1 MKKILLNA
9 SQKEEV
15 RLAVIEDNKLIDLDI
30 DFPSRN
36 IKSNIYKGKI
46 SRVEP
51 SLEAAFINF
60 GRTRHGFLPF
70 KEISPEIF
78 SNSNKASRDCLEVG
92 KEIIIQVD
100 KEERGNKG
108 AALTT
113 YLSLAG
119 KYLVLLPKNPST
131 GGISRRIE
139 GEDRNK
145 AKQLMESLDVP
156 DGMSVILRTSSLEAS
171 SDSVKWD
178 IEYLIQ
184 IYESVLET
192 SVQQSA
198 PFLIYQ
204 ESSMMARLIRDYCDE
219 TIDEVY
225 IDDKSFYD
233 NFIGAKKLFMPHHEI
248 KTEHHS
254 DLIPI
259 FSKHKIERQV
269 QTVYKRNINLPSGG
283 NIVIDSTEA
292 LVSIDVNSARS
303 TKGTDIE
310 DTAQNTNIEAAVE
323 ILTQLKL
330 RDIGGLVV
338 IDFIDMMSINSQKNV
353 MRKVAEYA
361 KKDKAKIQF
370 ARISKFG
377 LMELSRQKLKSS
389 IIQNNYENCPTCDG
403 TGQIK
408 SLSTLAISLLRII
421 EEEAMNAKEKQTVY
435 LPVRLAT
442 YLLNEKKDTILNIE
456 SRHKVEIKI
465 VPDPDL
471 DTSSYEID
479 NEGLSE
485 SEFKEKLKNRNKN
498 NRNNKN
504 NNKASDGKI
513 IQDKEVAL
521 MSAVKP
527 KSIPPKPSKTNQNR
541 IKPRVNIFKKI
552 FRIIFGLKEE
562 ESESKKPR
570 RYYNKNRRYNKNY
583 KYNKYKSNN
592 RRNYNKN
599 TRTKNNQE

>member
-15 RLAVIEDNKLIDLDI
+15 RLAVVENNKLTDLDI

-36 IKSNIYKGKI
+36 IKSNIYKGVI

-60 GRTRHGFLPF
+60 GRKRHGFLPF

-78 SNSNKASRDCLEVG
+78 SNSNKSSRDCLESG
-92 KEIIIQVD
+92 KEIIVQVD

-113 YLSLAG
+113 FLSLAG

-139 GEDRNK
+139 GDERAK
-145 AKQLMESLDVP
+145 AKKLMDSLDVP
-156 DGMSVILRTSSLEAS
+156 DGMSVILRTSSLES
-171 SDSVKWD
+171 SEESIKWD
-178 IEYLIQ
+178 IDYLVQ

-192 SVQQSA
+192 SVQQDA

-204 ESSMMARLIRDYCDE
+204 ESSIMARLIRDYCE
-219 TIDEVY
+219 ESVDEVY
-225 IDDKSFYD
+225 IDDKKFFD
-233 NFIGAKKLFMPHHEI
+233 DFINAKKLFLPHHDI
-248 KTEHHS
+248 KAEYHA
-254 DLIPI
+254 DLTPI
-259 FSKHKIERQV
+259 FSKHKIEKQV

-292 LVSIDVNSARS
+292 LVSIDVNSAKS
-303 TKGTDIE
+303 TKGSDIE
-310 DTAQNTNIEAAVE
+310 ETALTTNIEAAVE

-330 RDIGGLVV
+330 RDVGGLVV

-408 SLSTLAISLLRII
+408 SLSSMAISLLRII
-421 EEEAMNAKEKQTVY
+421 EEEAINTKNKETVY

-442 YLLNEKKDTILNIE
+442 YLLNEKKETIKNIE
-456 SRHKVEIKI
+456 SRHHVEIKI

-471 DTSSYEID
+471 ATSNYEID
-479 NEGLSE
+479 NEGLEE
-485 SEFKEKLKNRNKN
+485 SEFKKKVRNSAKEKQKNKN
-498 NRNNKN
+498 LDS
-504 NNKASDGKI
+504 SDGMV

-521 MSAVKP
+521 MTAVTP
-527 KSIPPKPSKTNQNR
+527 KTLPPKPSKTIDSSKNKDGNIFTR
-541 IKPRVNIFKKI
+541 IFKIIFGGKDKDKKDIKPRK
-552 FRIIFGLKEE
+552 
-562 ESESKKPR
+562 
-570 RYYNKNRRYNKNY
+570 YYSRNRRYNKNF
-583 KYNKYKSNN
+583 KYNKFKSNN
-592 RRNYNKN
+592 KKNYIKN
-599 TRTKNNQE
+599 SRQKNN

>member
-15 RLAVIEDNKLIDLDI
+15 RLAVVENNKLTELDI

-36 IKSNIYKGKI
+36 IKSNIYKGVI

-60 GRTRHGFLPF
+60 GRKRHGFLPF
-70 KEISPEIF
+70 KEISPDLF
-78 SNSNKASRDCLEVG
+78 TGSSKSSRDCLETG
-92 KEIIIQVD
+92 KEIIVQVD

-139 GEDRNK
+139 GDDRVK
-145 AKQLMESLDVP
+145 AKKLMDGLNVP
-156 DGMSVILRTSSLEAS
+156 DGMSVILRTSSLDS
-171 SDSVKWD
+171 SQESIRWD
-178 IEYLIQ
+178 IDYLIQ

-192 SVQQSA
+192 SVQQDA

-204 ESSMMARLIRDYCDE
+204 ESSMMARLTRDYCDE
-219 TIDEVY
+219 TVDEVY
-225 IDDKSFYD
+225 IDDKEFFD
-233 NFIGAKKLFMPHHEI
+233 NFIGAKKLFLPHHDLKI
-248 KTEHHS
+248 EHHS
-254 DLIPI
+254 DLTPI
-259 FSKHKIERQV
+259 FSKHRIEKQV

-303 TKGTDIE
+303 TKGSDIE
-310 DTAQNTNIEAAVE
+310 ETALNTNIEAAVE

-408 SLSTLAISLLRII
+408 SLSSLAISILRII
-421 EEEAMNAKEKQTVY
+421 EEEAINSKDKETVY

-442 YLLNEKKDTILNIE
+442 YLLNEKKDTIKNIE
-456 SRHKVEIKI
+456 SRHGVAIKI
-465 VPDPDL
+465 VPDPEL

-479 NEGLSE
+479 NEGLE
-485 SEFKEKLKNRNKN
+485 QSEFKKKLKNSTKDNK
-498 NRNNKN
+498 KN
-504 NNKASDGKI
+504 NNSDTADGMI

-527 KSIPPKPSKTNQNR
+527 KTIPPKPSVNGKITNHEKTS
-541 IKPRVNIFKKI
+541 IFAKI
-552 FRIIFGLKEE
+552 TKMIFGKNKEE
-562 ESESKKPR
+562 DKLNKRPK
-570 RYYNKNRRYNKNY
+570 RYYGKNRRYNKNF
-583 KYNKYKSNN
+583 KYNKFKSSNKKSYT
-592 RRNYNKN
+592 RNS
-599 TRTKNNQE
+599 RQKNN

>member
-15 RLAVIEDNKLIDLDI
+15 RLAVIEDNKLTDLDI

-36 IKSNIYKGKI
+36 IKSNIYKGTI
-46 SRVEP
+46 ARVEP

-70 KEISPEIF
+70 KEISQEIF
-78 SNSNKASRDCLEVG
+78 SGNNRSSRDCLEAG
-92 KEIIIQVD
+92 KEIIVQVD

-113 YLSLAG
+113 FLTLAG
-119 KYLVLLPKNPST
+119 KYLVLLPKNPAT

-139 GEDRNK
+139 GEDRTK
-145 AKQLMESLDVP
+145 AKKLMENLDIP
-156 DGMSVILRTSSLEAS
+156 EGMSVILRTSSLEAS
-171 SDSVKWD
+171 NESVKWD

-184 IYESVLET
+184 IYETVLET
-192 SVQQSA
+192 SVQQEA

-219 TIDEVY
+219 TVNEIY
-225 IDDKSFYD
+225 IDDKKFYD
-233 NFIGAKKLFMPHHEI
+233 NFISAKKLFMPHHNI
-248 KTEHHS
+248 KTEYHS

-259 FSKHKIERQV
+259 FSKHKIEKQV

-303 TKGTDIE
+303 TKGSDIE
-310 DTAQNTNIEAAVE
+310 DTALNTNIEAAVE

-338 IDFIDMMSINSQKNV
+338 IDFIDMMSVNSQKSV

-370 ARISKFG
+370 VRISKFG

-389 IIQNNYENCPTCDG
+389 IIQNNYENCPTCEG

-421 EEEAMNAKEKQTVY
+421 EEEAMNAKHKQTVY

-442 YLLNEKKDTILNIE
+442 FLLNEKKETIQNIE

-465 VPDPDL
+465 VPDPEL
-471 DTSSYEID
+471 DTLSYEID

-485 SEFKEKLKNRNKN
+485 VDFKDKLKNKN

-504 NNKASDGKI
+504 TNKASDGMAM
-513 IQDKEVAL
+513 QDKEVAL
-521 MSAVKP
+521 MAAVKP
-527 KSIPPKPSKTNQNR
+527 KSSPPKPNYKNRRSKL
-541 IKPRVNIFKKI
+541 NIFKKI
-552 FRIIFGLKEE
+552 FQFIFG
-562 ESESKKPR
+562 SKDDDKKYSKPR
-570 RYYNKNRRYNKNY
+570 KYYNKNRRYSKNY
-583 KYNKYKSNN
+583 KYNKYKTNN
-592 RRNYNKN
+592 RRNFAKN
-599 TRTKNNQE
+599 SRAKTNQD

>member
-15 RLAVIEDNKLIDLDI
+15 RLAVVENNKLTELDI

-36 IKSNIYKGKI
+36 IKSNIYKGVI

-60 GRTRHGFLPF
+60 GRKRHGFLPF
-70 KEISPEIF
+70 KEISPDLF
-78 SNSNKASRDCLEVG
+78 TGSSKSSRDCLESG
-92 KEIIIQVD
+92 KEIIVQVD

-119 KYLVLLPKNPST
+119 KYLVLLPKNPET

-139 GEDRNK
+139 GDDRVK
-145 AKQLMESLDVP
+145 AKKLMDGLDVP
-156 DGMSVILRTSSLEAS
+156 EGMSVILRTSSLES
-171 SDSVKWD
+171 SQESIKWD
-178 IEYLIQ
+178 IDYLIQ

-192 SVQQSA
+192 SIQQDA

-219 TIDEVY
+219 TVDEVY
-225 IDDKSFYD
+225 IDDKDFFD
-233 NFIGAKKLFMPHHEI
+233 NFISAKRLFLPHHNL
-248 KTEHHS
+248 KTEHHA
-254 DLIPI
+254 DLTPI
-259 FSKHKIERQV
+259 FSKHKIEKQV

-303 TKGTDIE
+303 TKGSDIE
-310 DTAQNTNIEAAVE
+310 ETALNTNIEAAVE

-361 KKDKAKIQF
+361 RKDKAKIQF

-389 IIQNNYENCPTCDG
+389 IIQNNYENCPTCGG

-408 SLSTLAISLLRII
+408 SLSSSAISILRII
-421 EEEAMNAKEKQTVY
+421 EEEAINSKNKETVY

-442 YLLNEKKDTILNIE
+442 YLLNEKKETINNIE
-456 SRHKVEIKI
+456 SRHNVEIKI

-471 DTSSYEID
+471 DTSGYEID
-479 NEGLSE
+479 NEGLEE
-485 SEFKEKLKNRNKN
+485 SEFKKKLKNNTKDNK
-498 NRNNKN
+498 KN
-504 NNKASDGKI
+504 NNSEAADGMI

-527 KSIPPKPSKTNQNR
+527 KTIPPKPPVSRQAKTYKKTGILAKI
-541 IKPRVNIFKKI
+541 IKM
-552 FRIIFGLKEE
+552 IFGD
-562 ESESKKPR
+562 SEQEKQNKRPKK
-570 RYYNKNRRYNKNY
+570 YYSKNRRYNKNF
-583 KYNKYKSNN
+583 KYNKFKSHNKKSYT
-592 RRNYNKN
+592 RNS
-599 TRTKNNQE
+599 RQKNN

>member
-15 RLAVIEDNKLIDLDI
+15 RLAVVENNKLTDLDI

-36 IKSNIYKGKI
+36 IKSNIYKGVI

-60 GRTRHGFLPF
+60 GRKRHGFLPF
-70 KEISPEIF
+70 KEITPDLF
-78 SNSNKASRDCLEVG
+78 SNSNKSSRDCLEPG
-92 KEIIIQVD
+92 KEIIVQVD

-139 GEDRNK
+139 GDDRVK
-145 AKQLMESLDVP
+145 AKKLMEGLNVP
-156 DGMSVILRTSSLEAS
+156 EGMSVILRTSSLES
-171 SDSVKWD
+171 SQESIKWD
-178 IEYLIQ
+178 IDYLIQ

-192 SVQQSA
+192 SVQQDA

-219 TIDEVY
+219 SVNEVY
-225 IDDKSFYD
+225 IDDKDFYD
-233 NFIGAKKLFMPHHEI
+233 NFISAKKLFLPHHDV
-248 KTEHHS
+248 KTEYHNE
-254 DLIPI
+254 LTPI

-303 TKGTDIE
+303 TKGSDIE
-310 DTAQNTNIEAAVE
+310 ETALNTNIEAAIE

-408 SLSTLAISLLRII
+408 SLSSLAISLLRII
-421 EEEAMNAKEKQTVY
+421 EEEAINTKSKETVY

-442 YLLNEKKDTILNIE
+442 YLLNEKKDTIKNIE
-456 SRHKVEIKI
+456 SRHDVEIKI

-479 NEGLSE
+479 NEGLDE
-485 SEFKEKLKNRNKN
+485 AEFKKKLKNNLKDNKKNKN
-498 NRNNKN
+498 NDS
-504 NNKASDGKI
+504 ADGMV

-527 KSIPPKPSKTNQNR
+527 KTTPPKPT
-541 IKPRVNIFKKI
+541 IKKDITDEKPNIFR
-552 FRIIFGLKEE
+552 RIINMLFGEKEQE
-562 ESESKKPR
+562 KNNKKPR
-570 RYYNKNRRYNKNY
+570 KYYSKNRRFNKNY
-583 KYNKYKSNN
+583 KYNKFKSNN
-592 RRNYNKN
+592 KKNYSRNPRQKSN
-599 TRTKNNQE
+599 

>member
-15 RLAVIEDNKLIDLDI
+15 RLAVVENNKLTELDI

-36 IKSNIYKGKI
+36 IKSNIYKGVI

-60 GRTRHGFLPF
+60 GRKRHGFLPF
-70 KEISPEIF
+70 KEISPDLF
-78 SNSNKASRDCLEVG
+78 TGSSKSSRDCLETG
-92 KEIIIQVD
+92 KEIIVQVD

-139 GEDRNK
+139 GDDRVK
-145 AKQLMESLDVP
+145 AKKLMDGLNVP
-156 DGMSVILRTSSLEAS
+156 DGMSVILRTSSLDS
-171 SDSVKWD
+171 SQESIRWD
-178 IEYLIQ
+178 IDYLIQ

-192 SVQQSA
+192 SVQQDA

-204 ESSMMARLIRDYCDE
+204 ESSMMARLTRDYCDE
-219 TIDEVY
+219 TVDEVY
-225 IDDKSFYD
+225 IDDKEFFD
-233 NFIGAKKLFMPHHEI
+233 NFIGAKKLFLPHHDLKI
-248 KTEHHS
+248 EHHS
-254 DLIPI
+254 DLTPI
-259 FSKHKIERQV
+259 FSKHRIEKQV

-303 TKGTDIE
+303 TKGSDIE
-310 DTAQNTNIEAAVE
+310 ETALNTNIEAAVE

-408 SLSTLAISLLRII
+408 SLSSLAISILRII
-421 EEEAMNAKEKQTVY
+421 EEEAINSKDKETVY

-442 YLLNEKKDTILNIE
+442 YLLNEKKDTIKNIE
-456 SRHKVEIKI
+456 SRHGVAIKI
-465 VPDPDL
+465 VPDPEL

-479 NEGLSE
+479 NEGLEE
-485 SEFKEKLKNRNKN
+485 SEFKKKLKNNSKDNK
-498 NRNNKN
+498 KN
-504 NNKASDGKI
+504 NNSDTADGMI

-527 KSIPPKPSKTNQNR
+527 KTIPPKPSVNGKITNHEKTSIFAKI
-541 IKPRVNIFKKI
+541 IKM
-552 FRIIFGLKEE
+552 IFGKNKEE
-562 ESESKKPR
+562 DKLNKRPR
-570 RYYNKNRRYNKNY
+570 RYYGKNRRYNKNF
-583 KYNKYKSNN
+583 KHNKFKSNN
-592 RRNYNKN
+592 KKSYTRNS
-599 TRTKNNQE
+599 RQKNN

>member
-15 RLAVIEDNKLIDLDI
+15 RLAVVENNKLTELDI

-36 IKSNIYKGKI
+36 IKSNIYKGVI

-60 GRTRHGFLPF
+60 GRKRHGFLPF
-70 KEISPEIF
+70 KEISPDLF
-78 SNSNKASRDCLEVG
+78 TGSSKSSRDCLETG
-92 KEIIIQVD
+92 KEIIVQVD

-139 GEDRNK
+139 GDDRVK
-145 AKQLMESLDVP
+145 AKKLMDGLNVP
-156 DGMSVILRTSSLEAS
+156 DGMSVILRTSSLDS
-171 SDSVKWD
+171 SQESIRWD
-178 IEYLIQ
+178 IDYLIQ

-192 SVQQSA
+192 SVQQDA

-204 ESSMMARLIRDYCDE
+204 ESSMMARLTRDYCDE
-219 TIDEVY
+219 TVDEVY
-225 IDDKSFYD
+225 IDDKEFFD
-233 NFIGAKKLFMPHHEI
+233 NFIGAKKLFLPHHDLKI
-248 KTEHHS
+248 EHHS
-254 DLIPI
+254 DLTPI
-259 FSKHKIERQV
+259 FSKHRIEKQV

-303 TKGTDIE
+303 TKGSDIE
-310 DTAQNTNIEAAVE
+310 ETALNTNIEAAVE

-408 SLSTLAISLLRII
+408 SLSSLAISILRII
-421 EEEAMNAKEKQTVY
+421 EEEAINSKDKETVY

-442 YLLNEKKDTILNIE
+442 YLLNEKKDTIKNIE
-456 SRHKVEIKI
+456 SRHGVAIKI
-465 VPDPDL
+465 VPDPEL

-479 NEGLSE
+479 NEGLE
-485 SEFKEKLKNRNKN
+485 QSEFKKKLKNSTKDNK
-498 NRNNKN
+498 KN
-504 NNKASDGKI
+504 NNSDTADGMI

-527 KSIPPKPSKTNQNR
+527 KTIPPKPSVNGRVTNHKKASIFTKI
-541 IKPRVNIFKKI
+541 IKM
-552 FRIIFGLKEE
+552 IFGKNKEE
-562 ESESKKPR
+562 DKLNKRPK
-570 RYYNKNRRYNKNY
+570 RYYGKNRRYNKNF
-583 KYNKYKSNN
+583 KHNKFKSNN
-592 RRNYNKN
+592 KKSYTRNS
-599 TRTKNNQE
+599 RQKNN

>member
-15 RLAVIEDNKLIDLDI
+15 RLAVVENNKLTELDI

-36 IKSNIYKGKI
+36 IKSNIYKGVI

-60 GRTRHGFLPF
+60 GRKRHGFLPF
-70 KEISPEIF
+70 KEISPDLF
-78 SNSNKASRDCLEVG
+78 TGASKSSRDCLETG
-92 KEIIIQVD
+92 KEIIVQVD

-139 GEDRNK
+139 GDDRVK
-145 AKQLMESLDVP
+145 AKKLMDGLNVP
-156 DGMSVILRTSSLEAS
+156 DGMSVILRTSSLES
-171 SDSVKWD
+171 SQESIKWD
-178 IEYLIQ
+178 IDYLIQ

-192 SVQQSA
+192 SVQQDA

-204 ESSMMARLIRDYCDE
+204 ESSMMARLTRDYCDE
-219 TIDEVY
+219 TVDEVY
-225 IDDKSFYD
+225 IDDKEFFD
-233 NFIGAKKLFMPHHEI
+233 NFIGAKKLFLPHHDLKI
-248 KTEHHS
+248 EHHS
-254 DLIPI
+254 DLTPI
-259 FSKHKIERQV
+259 FSKHKIEKQV

-303 TKGTDIE
+303 TKGSDIE
-310 DTAQNTNIEAAVE
+310 ETALNTNIEAAVE

-408 SLSTLAISLLRII
+408 SLSSLAISVLRII
-421 EEEAMNAKEKQTVY
+421 EEEAINSKNKETVY

-442 YLLNEKKDTILNIE
+442 YLLNEKKETIKNIE
-456 SRHKVEIKI
+456 SRHSVAIKI
-465 VPDPDL
+465 VPDPEL
-471 DTSSYEID
+471 DSSSYEID
-479 NEGLSE
+479 NEGLEE
-485 SEFKEKLKNRNKN
+485 SEFKKKLKNNTKDNK
-498 NRNNKN
+498 KN
-504 NNKASDGKI
+504 NNSDTADGMI

-527 KSIPPKPSKTNQNR
+527 KTIPPKPSVNGKINKHVKTSIFAKI
-541 IKPRVNIFKKI
+541 IKM
-552 FRIIFGLKEE
+552 IFGENKEE
-562 ESESKKPR
+562 DKLNKRSK
-570 RYYNKNRRYNKNY
+570 RYYSKSRKYNKNF
-583 KYNKYKSNN
+583 KYNKFKSNN
-592 RRNYNKN
+592 KKSYTRNS
-599 TRTKNNQE
+599 RQKNN

>member
-15 RLAVIEDNKLIDLDI
+15 RLAVVENNKLTELDI

-36 IKSNIYKGKI
+36 IKSNIYKGVI

-60 GRTRHGFLPF
+60 GRKRHGFLPF
-70 KEISPEIF
+70 KEISPDLF
-78 SNSNKASRDCLEVG
+78 TGSSKSSRDCLETG
-92 KEIIIQVD
+92 KEIIVQVD

-139 GEDRNK
+139 GDDRVK
-145 AKQLMESLDVP
+145 AKKLMDGLNVP
-156 DGMSVILRTSSLEAS
+156 DGMSVILRTSSLDS
-171 SDSVKWD
+171 SQESIRWD
-178 IEYLIQ
+178 IDYLIQ

-192 SVQQSA
+192 SVQQDA

-204 ESSMMARLIRDYCDE
+204 ESSMMARLTRDYCDE
-219 TIDEVY
+219 TVDEVY
-225 IDDKSFYD
+225 IDDKEFFD
-233 NFIGAKKLFMPHHEI
+233 NFIGAKKLFLPHHDLKI
-248 KTEHHS
+248 EHHS
-254 DLIPI
+254 DLTPI
-259 FSKHKIERQV
+259 FSKHRIEKQV

-292 LVSIDVNSARS
+292 VVSIDVNSARS
-303 TKGTDIE
+303 TKGSDIE
-310 DTAQNTNIEAAVE
+310 ETALNTNIEAAVE

-408 SLSTLAISLLRII
+408 SLSSLAISILRII
-421 EEEAMNAKEKQTVY
+421 EEEAINSKDKETVY

-442 YLLNEKKDTILNIE
+442 YLLNEKKDTIKNIE
-456 SRHKVEIKI
+456 SRHGVAIKI
-465 VPDPDL
+465 VPDPEL

-479 NEGLSE
+479 NEGLE
-485 SEFKEKLKNRNKN
+485 QSEFKKKLKNSTKDNK
-498 NRNNKN
+498 KN
-504 NNKASDGKI
+504 NNSDTADGMI

-527 KSIPPKPSKTNQNR
+527 KTIPPKPSVNGRVTNHKKTSIFTKI
-541 IKPRVNIFKKI
+541 IKM
-552 FRIIFGLKEE
+552 IFGKNKEE
-562 ESESKKPR
+562 DKLNKRPK
-570 RYYNKNRRYNKNY
+570 RYYGKNRRYNKNF
-583 KYNKYKSNN
+583 KHNKFKSNN
-592 RRNYNKN
+592 KKSYTRNS
-599 TRTKNNQE
+599 RQKNN

>member
-15 RLAVIEDNKLIDLDI
+15 RLAVVENNKLTELDI

-36 IKSNIYKGKI
+36 IKSNIYKGVI

-60 GRTRHGFLPF
+60 GRKRHGFLPF
-70 KEISPEIF
+70 KEISPDLF
-78 SNSNKASRDCLEVG
+78 TSSSKSSRDCLETG
-92 KEIIIQVD
+92 KEIIVQVD
-100 KEERGNKG
+100 KEERGKKG

-139 GEDRNK
+139 GDDRAK
-145 AKQLMESLDVP
+145 AKKLMDGLNVP
-156 DGMSVILRTSSLEAS
+156 EGMSVILRTSSLES
-171 SDSVKWD
+171 SQESIKWD
-178 IEYLIQ
+178 IDYLIQ

-192 SVQQSA
+192 SVQQDA

-204 ESSMMARLIRDYCDE
+204 ESSMMARLTRDYCDE
-219 TIDEVY
+219 TVDEVY
-225 IDDKSFYD
+225 IDDKDFFD
-233 NFIGAKKLFMPHHEI
+233 NFISAKKLFLPHHDI
-248 KTEHHS
+248 KTEHHA
-254 DLIPI
+254 DLTPI
-259 FSKHKIERQV
+259 FSKHKIEKQV

-303 TKGTDIE
+303 TKGSDIE
-310 DTAQNTNIEAAVE
+310 ETALNTNIEAAIE
-323 ILTQLKL
+323 ALTQLKL

-338 IDFIDMMSINSQKNV
+338 IDFIDMMSVNSQKNV

-408 SLSTLAISLLRII
+408 SLSSLAISILRII
-421 EEEAMNAKEKQTVY
+421 EEEAMNSKNRETVY

-442 YLLNEKKDTILNIE
+442 YLLNEKKETINNIE
-456 SRHKVEIKI
+456 SRHNVEIKI
-465 VPDPDL
+465 VPDPEL

-479 NEGLSE
+479 NEGLEE
-485 SEFKEKLKNRNKN
+485 SEFKKKLKNNIRDNK
-498 NRNNKN
+498 KN
-504 NNKASDGKI
+504 NNHDTADGMI

-527 KSIPPKPSKTNQNR
+527 KTIPPKPSLNRSEKNHKKTG
-541 IKPRVNIFKKI
+541 ILAKI
-552 FRIIFGLKEE
+552 MKMIFGDREHDKPNKRP
-562 ESESKKPR
+562 KK
-570 RYYNKNRRYNKNY
+570 YYGKNRRYNKNF
-583 KYNKYKSNN
+583 KYNKFKSNN
-592 RRNYNKN
+592 KSYTRNS
-599 TRTKNNQE
+599 RQKNN

>member
-15 RLAVIEDNKLIDLDI
+15 RLAVVENNKLTELDI

-36 IKSNIYKGKI
+36 IKSNIYKGVI

-51 SLEAAFINF
+51 SLEAAFVNF
-60 GRTRHGFLPF
+60 GRKRHGFLPF
-70 KEISPEIF
+70 KEITPDLF
-78 SNSNKASRDCLEVG
+78 SSSNKSSRDCLEAG
-92 KEIIIQVD
+92 KEIIVQVD

-139 GEDRNK
+139 GDDRVK
-145 AKQLMESLDVP
+145 AKKLMEGLDVP
-156 DGMSVILRTSSLEAS
+156 EGMSVILRTSSLES
-171 SDSVKWD
+171 SQESIKWD
-178 IEYLIQ
+178 IDYLIQ

-192 SVQQSA
+192 SVQQDA

-219 TIDEVY
+219 SVDEVY
-225 IDDKSFYD
+225 IDDKIFYD
-233 NFIGAKKLFMPHHEI
+233 NFISAKKLFLPHHDL
-248 KTEHHS
+248 KTEHHD
-254 DLIPI
+254 DLTPI

-303 TKGTDIE
+303 TKGSDIE
-310 DTAQNTNIEAAVE
+310 DTALNTNIEAAVE

-338 IDFIDMMSINSQKNV
+338 VDFIDMMSINSQKNV
-353 MRKVAEYA
+353 MRKVAEFA

-370 ARISKFG
+370 GRISKFG

-408 SLSTLAISLLRII
+408 SLSSLAISLLRII
-421 EEEAMNAKEKQTVY
+421 EEEAINTKNKETVY

-442 YLLNEKKDTILNIE
+442 YLLNEKKDTIKNIE
-456 SRHKVEIKI
+456 SRHNVEIKI

-479 NEGLSE
+479 NEGLDE
-485 SEFKEKLKNRNKN
+485 AEFKKKLKNNQKDNKRNKSN
-498 NRNNKN
+498 DS
-504 NNKASDGKI
+504 ADGMV

-527 KSIPPKPSKTNQNR
+527 KTSPPRPTTKSSKNQEKP
-541 IKPRVNIFKKI
+541 NIFR
-552 FRIIFGLKEE
+552 RIINLLFGEREQEKNN
-562 ESESKKPR
+562 KRPR
-570 RYYNKNRRYNKNY
+570 RYYSRNKKFNKNY
-583 KYNKYKSNN
+583 KYNKFKSNN
-592 RRNYNKN
+592 KKNYSRSPRHKSN
-599 TRTKNNQE
+599 

>member
-15 RLAVIEDNKLIDLDI
+15 RLAVVENNKLTELDI

-36 IKSNIYKGKI
+36 IKSNIYKGVI

-60 GRTRHGFLPF
+60 GRKRHGFLPF
-70 KEISPEIF
+70 KEISPDLF
-78 SNSNKASRDCLEVG
+78 TGSSKSSRDCLETG
-92 KEIIIQVD
+92 KEIIVQVD

-139 GEDRNK
+139 GDDRVK
-145 AKQLMESLDVP
+145 AKKLMDGLNVP
-156 DGMSVILRTSSLEAS
+156 DGMSVILRTSSLES
-171 SDSVKWD
+171 SQESIKWD
-178 IEYLIQ
+178 IDYLIQ

-192 SVQQSA
+192 SVQQDA

-204 ESSMMARLIRDYCDE
+204 ESSMMARLTRDYCDE
-219 TIDEVY
+219 TVDEVY
-225 IDDKSFYD
+225 IDDKEFFD
-233 NFIGAKKLFMPHHEI
+233 NFIGAKKLFLPHHDLKI
-248 KTEHHS
+248 EHHS
-254 DLIPI
+254 DLTPI
-259 FSKHKIERQV
+259 FSKHKIEKQV

-303 TKGTDIE
+303 TKGSDIE
-310 DTAQNTNIEAAVE
+310 ETALNTNIEAAVE

-408 SLSTLAISLLRII
+408 SLSSLAISVLRII
-421 EEEAMNAKEKQTVY
+421 EEEAINSKNKETVY

-442 YLLNEKKDTILNIE
+442 YLLNEKKETIKNIE
-456 SRHKVEIKI
+456 SRHGVAIKI
-465 VPDPDL
+465 VPDPEL

-479 NEGLSE
+479 NEGLEE
-485 SEFKEKLKNRNKN
+485 SEFKKKLKNNSKDNK
-498 NRNNKN
+498 KN
-504 NNKASDGKI
+504 NNSDTADGMI

-527 KSIPPKPSKTNQNR
+527 KTIPPKPSVNGKITNQEKTSIFAKI
-541 IKPRVNIFKKI
+541 IKM
-552 FRIIFGLKEE
+552 IFGKNKEE
-562 ESESKKPR
+562 DKLNKRPR
-570 RYYNKNRRYNKNY
+570 RYYGKNRRYNKNF
-583 KYNKYKSNN
+583 KYNKFKSNN
-592 RRNYNKN
+592 KKSYTRNS
-599 TRTKNNQE
+599 RQKNN

>member
-15 RLAVIEDNKLIDLDI
+15 RLAVVENNKLTELDI

-36 IKSNIYKGKI
+36 IKSNIYKGVI

-60 GRTRHGFLPF
+60 GRKRHGFLPF
-70 KEISPEIF
+70 KEITPDLFTGS
-78 SNSNKASRDCLEVG
+78 SKSSRDCLEAG
-92 KEIIIQVD
+92 KEIIVQVD

-139 GEDRNK
+139 GDDRVK
-145 AKQLMESLDVP
+145 AKKLMDGLNVP
-156 DGMSVILRTSSLEAS
+156 DGMSVILRTSSLES
-171 SDSVKWD
+171 SQESIKWD
-178 IEYLIQ
+178 IDYLIQ

-192 SVQQSA
+192 SVQQDA

-204 ESSMMARLIRDYCDE
+204 ESSMMARLTRDYCDE
-219 TIDEVY
+219 TVDEVY
-225 IDDKSFYD
+225 IDDKEFFD
-233 NFIGAKKLFMPHHEI
+233 NFIGAKKLFLPHHDLKI
-248 KTEHHS
+248 EHHS
-254 DLIPI
+254 DLTPI
-259 FSKHKIERQV
+259 FSKHKIEKQV

-303 TKGTDIE
+303 TKGSDIE
-310 DTAQNTNIEAAVE
+310 ETALNTNIEAAVE

-408 SLSTLAISLLRII
+408 SLSSLAISVLRII
-421 EEEAMNAKEKQTVY
+421 EEEAINSKNKETVY

-442 YLLNEKKDTILNIE
+442 YLLNEKKETIKNIE
-456 SRHKVEIKI
+456 SRHGVAIKI
-465 VPDPDL
+465 VPDPEL

-479 NEGLSE
+479 NEGLEE
-485 SEFKEKLKNRNKN
+485 SEFKKKLKNNSKDYK
-498 NRNNKN
+498 KN
-504 NNKASDGKI
+504 NNSDTADGMI

-527 KSIPPKPSKTNQNR
+527 KTIPPKPSVNGKITNQEKTNIFTKI
-541 IKPRVNIFKKI
+541 IKM
-552 FRIIFGLKEE
+552 IFGTNKEE
-562 ESESKKPR
+562 NKLNKRPK
-570 RYYNKNRRYNKNY
+570 RYYGKSRRYNKNF
-583 KYNKYKSNN
+583 KYNKFKSNN
-592 RRNYNKN
+592 KKSYTRNS
-599 TRTKNNQE
+599 RQKNN

>member
-36 IKSNIYKGKI
+36 IKSNIYKGTI

-51 SLEAAFINF
+51 SLEAAFVNF

-78 SNSNKASRDCLEVG
+78 SHTNKSSRDCLQSG
-92 KEIIIQVD
+92 KEIIVQVD

-139 GEDRNK
+139 GEDRVK
-145 AKQLMESLDVP
+145 AKKLMESLEIP
-156 DGMSVILRTSSLEAS
+156 EGMSVILRTSSLEAS
-171 SDSVKWD
+171 NESVKWD

-192 SVQQSA
+192 SIQQTA

-219 TIDEVY
+219 TIDEVF
-225 IDDKSFYD
+225 IDDKKFFD
-233 NFIGAKKLFMPHHEI
+233 DFIGAKKLFMPHHKV

-254 DLIPI
+254 DLTPI

-310 DTAQNTNIEAAVE
+310 DTAQNTNIEAAIE
-323 ILTQLKL
+323 ILTQLRL
-330 RDIGGLVV
+330 RDIGGLIV

-389 IIQNNYENCPTCDG
+389 IIQNNYENCPTCGG

-408 SLSTLAISLLRII
+408 SLSSLAISLLRII
-421 EEEAMNAKEKQTVY
+421 EEEAMNAETKQTVY

-442 YLLNEKKDTILNIE
+442 FLLNEKKETIQNIE
-456 SRHKVEIKI
+456 SRHNVAIKI
-465 VPDPDL
+465 VPDPEL
-471 DTSSYEID
+471 DASGYEID

-485 SEFKEKLKNRNKN
+485 FDFKERLKNKNKSQ
-498 NRNNKN
+498 RYNKN
-504 NNKASDGKI
+504 NNAVDGKI
-513 IQDKEVAL
+513 IQDQEVAL
-521 MSAVKP
+521 MSAVAP
-527 KSIPPKPSKTNQNR
+527 KSAPPKPRKTNAN
-541 IKPRVNIFKKI
+541 ISKSKLSIFKRI
-552 FRIIFGLKEE
+552 FNMLFGKEE
-562 ESESKKPR
+562 EKKSSKPR

-592 RRNYNKN
+592 RRNYTKN
-599 TRTKNNQE
+599 TQSKNNQG

>member
-15 RLAVIEDNKLIDLDI
+15 RLAVVENNKLTELDI

-36 IKSNIYKGKI
+36 IKSNIYKGVI

-60 GRTRHGFLPF
+60 GRKRHGFLPF
-70 KEISPEIF
+70 KEISPDLF
-78 SNSNKASRDCLEVG
+78 TSSSKSSRECLETG
-92 KEIIIQVD
+92 KEIIVQVD
-100 KEERGNKG
+100 KEERGKKG

-139 GEDRNK
+139 GDDRAK
-145 AKQLMESLDVP
+145 AKKLMDGLNVP
-156 DGMSVILRTSSLEAS
+156 EGMSVILRTSSLES
-171 SDSVKWD
+171 SQESIKWD
-178 IEYLIQ
+178 IDYLIQ

-192 SVQQSA
+192 SVQQDA

-204 ESSMMARLIRDYCDE
+204 ESSMMARLTRDYCDE
-219 TIDEVY
+219 TVDEVY
-225 IDDKSFYD
+225 IDDKDFFD
-233 NFIGAKKLFMPHHEI
+233 NFIRAKKLFLPHHDI
-248 KTEHHS
+248 KTEHHA
-254 DLIPI
+254 DLTPI
-259 FSKHKIERQV
+259 FSKHKIEKQV

-303 TKGTDIE
+303 TKGSDIE
-310 DTAQNTNIEAAVE
+310 ETALNTNIEAAIE
-323 ILTQLKL
+323 ALTQLKL

-338 IDFIDMMSINSQKNV
+338 IDFIDMMSVNSQKNV

-408 SLSTLAISLLRII
+408 SLSSLAISILRII
-421 EEEAMNAKEKQTVY
+421 EEEAMNSKNRETVY

-442 YLLNEKKDTILNIE
+442 YLLNEKKETINNIE
-456 SRHKVEIKI
+456 SRHNVEIKI
-465 VPDPDL
+465 VPDPEL

-479 NEGLSE
+479 NEGLEE
-485 SEFKEKLKNRNKN
+485 SEFKKKLKNNIRDNK
-498 NRNNKN
+498 KN
-504 NNKASDGKI
+504 NNHDTADGMI

-527 KSIPPKPSKTNQNR
+527 KTIPPKPSLNRSEKNHKKTG
-541 IKPRVNIFKKI
+541 ILAKI
-552 FRIIFGLKEE
+552 MKMIFGDREQDKPNKRP
-562 ESESKKPR
+562 KK
-570 RYYNKNRRYNKNY
+570 YYGKNRRYNKNF
-583 KYNKYKSNN
+583 KYNKFKSNN
-592 RRNYNKN
+592 KSYTRNS
-599 TRTKNNQE
+599 RQKNN

>member
-15 RLAVIEDNKLIDLDI
+15 RLAVIEDNKLTDLDI

-36 IKSNIYKGKI
+36 IKSNIYKGTI
-46 SRVEP
+46 ARVEP

-60 GRTRHGFLPF
+60 GRPRHGFLPF

-78 SNSNKASRDCLEVG
+78 SNSNKSSRECLETG

-113 YLSLAG
+113 YLTLAG

-139 GEDRNK
+139 GDDRLK
-145 AKQLMESLDVP
+145 AKKLIESLTIP
-156 DGMSVILRTSSLEAS
+156 EGMSVILRTSCLEAS
-171 SDSVKWD
+171 NDSVKWD

-192 SVQQSA
+192 SVQQEA

-219 TIDEVY
+219 TVNEIY
-225 IDDKSFYD
+225 IDDKLFYD
-233 NFIGAKKLFMPHHEI
+233 NFINAKKLFMPHQDI
-248 KTEHHS
+248 TTEYHS
-254 DLIPI
+254 DLTPI
-259 FSKHKIERQV
+259 FSKHKIEKQV

-292 LVSIDVNSARS
+292 LVSIDVNSAKS

-310 DTAQNTNIEAAVE
+310 DTALNTNIEAAIE

-353 MRKVAEYA
+353 MRKIAEYV

-370 ARISKFG
+370 TRISKFG

-408 SLSTLAISLLRII
+408 SLSTQAISLLRII
-421 EEEAMNAKEKQTVY
+421 EEEAMNTKQKETVY

-442 YLLNEKKDTILNIE
+442 YLLNEKKEVIQNIE
-456 SRHKVEIKI
+456 SRHKVDIKI

-471 DTSSYEID
+471 DTLSYEID

-485 SEFKEKLKNRNKN
+485 RDFKEKLKNK
-498 NRNNKN
+498 NNKN
-504 NNKASDGKI
+504 SKHSNSASDGI
-513 IQDKEVAL
+513 VIQDKEVAL
-521 MSAVKP
+521 MAAVKP
-527 KSIPPKPSKTNQNR
+527 KSSPPKPVQN
-541 IKPRVNIFKKI
+541 KKGSNFSLNIFKRI
-552 FRIIFGLKEE
+552 FQILFGKSTEKKKY
-562 ESESKKPR
+562 SKPK
-570 RYYNKNRRYNKNY
+570 RYYNRNKRFNKNFR
-583 KYNKYKSNN
+583 YNKYKNNN
-592 RRNYNKN
+592 RKN
-599 TRTKNNQE
+599 FTKNSSQKRNQE

>member
-15 RLAVIEDNKLIDLDI
+15 RLAVVENNKLTELDI

-36 IKSNIYKGKI
+36 IKSNIYKGVI

-51 SLEAAFINF
+51 SLEAAFVNF
-60 GRTRHGFLPF
+60 GRKRHGFLPF
-70 KEISPEIF
+70 KEISPDLF
-78 SNSNKASRDCLEVG
+78 TGSSKSSRDCLETG
-92 KEIIIQVD
+92 KEIIVQVD

-139 GEDRNK
+139 GDDRVK
-145 AKQLMESLDVP
+145 AKKLMDGLNVP
-156 DGMSVILRTSSLEAS
+156 DGMSVILRTSSLDS
-171 SDSVKWD
+171 SQESIRWD
-178 IEYLIQ
+178 IDYLIQ

-192 SVQQSA
+192 SVQQDA

-204 ESSMMARLIRDYCDE
+204 ESSMMARLTRDYCDE
-219 TIDEVY
+219 TVDEVY
-225 IDDKSFYD
+225 IDDKEFFD
-233 NFIGAKKLFMPHHEI
+233 NFIGAKKLFLPHHDLKI
-248 KTEHHS
+248 EHHS
-254 DLIPI
+254 DLTPI
-259 FSKHKIERQV
+259 FSKHRIEKQV

-303 TKGTDIE
+303 TKGSDIE
-310 DTAQNTNIEAAVE
+310 ETALNTNIEAAVE

-408 SLSTLAISLLRII
+408 SLSSLAISILRII
-421 EEEAMNAKEKQTVY
+421 EEEAINSKDKETVY

-442 YLLNEKKDTILNIE
+442 YLLNEKKDTIKNIE
-456 SRHKVEIKI
+456 SRHGVAIKI
-465 VPDPDL
+465 VPDPEL

-479 NEGLSE
+479 NEGLE
-485 SEFKEKLKNRNKN
+485 QSEFKKKLKNSTKDNK
-498 NRNNKN
+498 KN
-504 NNKASDGKI
+504 NNSDTADGMI

-527 KSIPPKPSKTNQNR
+527 KTIPPKPSVNGRVTNHKKTSIFTKI
-541 IKPRVNIFKKI
+541 IKM
-552 FRIIFGLKEE
+552 IFGKNKEE
-562 ESESKKPR
+562 DKLNKRPK
-570 RYYNKNRRYNKNY
+570 RYYGKNRRYNKNF
-583 KYNKYKSNN
+583 KHNKFKSNN
-592 RRNYNKN
+592 KKSYTRNS
-599 TRTKNNQE
+599 RQKNN

>member
-15 RLAVIEDNKLIDLDI
+15 RLAVVENNKLTDLDI

-36 IKSNIYKGKI
+36 IKSNIYKGVI

-60 GRTRHGFLPF
+60 GRKRHGFLPF

-78 SNSNKASRDCLEVG
+78 TNSNKTSRDCLESG
-92 KEIIIQVD
+92 KEIIVQVD

-139 GEDRNK
+139 GEDRSK
-145 AKQLMESLDVP
+145 AKKLMESLDVP
-156 DGMSVILRTSSLEAS
+156 EGMSVILRTSSLDS
-171 SDSVKWD
+171 SEDSIKWD
-178 IEYLIQ
+178 IDYLIQ

-192 SVQQSA
+192 SVQQDA

-219 TIDEVY
+219 TVDEIF
-225 IDDKSFYD
+225 IDDKIFHD
-233 NFIGAKKLFMPHHEI
+233 NFINAKKLFLPHHDV
-248 KTEHHS
+248 KTEYHS
-254 DLIPI
+254 DLTPI
-259 FSKHKIERQV
+259 FSKHKIEKQV

-303 TKGTDIE
+303 TKGSDIE
-310 DTAQNTNIEAAVE
+310 ETALNTNIEAAIE

-338 IDFIDMMSINSQKNV
+338 IDFIDMMSINSQKTV

-361 KKDKAKIQF
+361 KKDKAKVQF

-408 SLSTLAISLLRII
+408 SLSSQAISLLRII
-421 EEEAMNAKEKQTVY
+421 EEEAINSKNKETVY

-442 YLLNEKKDTILNIE
+442 YLLNEKKDVIKNIE
-456 SRHKVEIKI
+456 SRHNVEIKI

-471 DTSSYEID
+471 EASSFEID

-485 SEFKEKLKNRNKN
+485 SEFKNKLKNHSRDNRKKRNDE
-498 NRNNKN
+498 
-504 NNKASDGKI
+504 STDGII

-521 MSAVKP
+521 MSAVAP
-527 KSIPPKPSKTNQNR
+527 KTKPPKPRTHKTKEDIN
-541 IKPRVNIFKKI
+541 KPSI
-552 FRIIFGLKEE
+552 FRRFFSILFGTKEK
-562 ESESKKPR
+562 SDNKNKRPR
-570 RYYNKNRRYNKNY
+570 RYYSKNRRYNKNF

-592 RRNYNKN
+592 KRNFSDNKN
-599 TRTKNNQE
+599 NKN

>member
-15 RLAVIEDNKLIDLDI
+15 RLAVVENNKLTELDI

-36 IKSNIYKGKI
+36 IKSNIYKGVI

-60 GRTRHGFLPF
+60 GRKRHGFLPF
-70 KEISPEIF
+70 KEISPDLF
-78 SNSNKASRDCLEVG
+78 TGSSKSSRDCLETG
-92 KEIIIQVD
+92 KEIIVQVD

-139 GEDRNK
+139 GDDRVK
-145 AKQLMESLDVP
+145 AKKLMDGLNVP
-156 DGMSVILRTSSLEAS
+156 DGMSVILRTSSLDS
-171 SDSVKWD
+171 SQESIRWD
-178 IEYLIQ
+178 IDYLIQ

-192 SVQQSA
+192 SVQQDA

-204 ESSMMARLIRDYCDE
+204 ESSMMARLTRDYCDE
-219 TIDEVY
+219 TVEEVY
-225 IDDKSFYD
+225 IDDKEFFD
-233 NFIGAKKLFMPHHEI
+233 NFIGAKKLFLPHHDLKI
-248 KTEHHS
+248 EHHS
-254 DLIPI
+254 DLTPI
-259 FSKHKIERQV
+259 FSKHRIEKQV

-303 TKGTDIE
+303 TKGSDIE
-310 DTAQNTNIEAAVE
+310 ETALNTNIEAAVE

-408 SLSTLAISLLRII
+408 SLSSLAISILRII
-421 EEEAMNAKEKQTVY
+421 EEEAINSKDKETVY

-442 YLLNEKKDTILNIE
+442 YLLNEKKDTIKNIE
-456 SRHKVEIKI
+456 SRHGVAIKI
-465 VPDPDL
+465 VPDPEL

-479 NEGLSE
+479 NEGLE
-485 SEFKEKLKNRNKN
+485 QSEFKKKLKNSTKDNK
-498 NRNNKN
+498 KN
-504 NNKASDGKI
+504 NNSDTADGMI

-527 KSIPPKPSKTNQNR
+527 KTIPPKPSVNGRVTNHKKTSIFTKI
-541 IKPRVNIFKKI
+541 IKM
-552 FRIIFGLKEE
+552 IFGKNKEE
-562 ESESKKPR
+562 DKLNKRPK
-570 RYYNKNRRYNKNY
+570 RYYGKNRRYNKNF
-583 KYNKYKSNN
+583 KHNKFKSNN
-592 RRNYNKN
+592 KKSYTRNS
-599 TRTKNNQE
+599 RQKNN

>member
-15 RLAVIEDNKLIDLDI
+15 RLAVVENNKLTELDI

-36 IKSNIYKGKI
+36 IKSNIYKGVI

-60 GRTRHGFLPF
+60 GRKRHGFLPF
-70 KEISPEIF
+70 KEITPDLFTGS
-78 SNSNKASRDCLEVG
+78 SKSSRDCLETG
-92 KEIIIQVD
+92 KEIIVQVD

-139 GEDRNK
+139 GDDRVK
-145 AKQLMESLDVP
+145 AKKLMDGLNVP
-156 DGMSVILRTSSLEAS
+156 DGMSVILRTSSLES
-171 SDSVKWD
+171 SQESIKWD
-178 IEYLIQ
+178 IDYLIQ

-192 SVQQSA
+192 SVQQDA

-204 ESSMMARLIRDYCDE
+204 ESSMMARLTRDYCDE
-219 TIDEVY
+219 TVDEVY
-225 IDDKSFYD
+225 IDDKEFFD
-233 NFIGAKKLFMPHHEI
+233 NFIGAKKLFLPHHDLKI
-248 KTEHHS
+248 EHHS
-254 DLIPI
+254 DLTPI
-259 FSKHKIERQV
+259 FSKHKIEKQV

-303 TKGTDIE
+303 TKGSDIE
-310 DTAQNTNIEAAVE
+310 ETALNTNIEAAVE

-408 SLSTLAISLLRII
+408 SLSSLAISVLRII
-421 EEEAMNAKEKQTVY
+421 EEEAINSKNKETVY

-442 YLLNEKKDTILNIE
+442 YLLNEKKETIKNIE
-456 SRHKVEIKI
+456 SRHGVAIKI
-465 VPDPDL
+465 VPDPEL

-479 NEGLSE
+479 NEGLEE
-485 SEFKEKLKNRNKN
+485 SEFKKKLKNNSKDNK
-498 NRNNKN
+498 KN
-504 NNKASDGKI
+504 NNSDTADGMI

-527 KSIPPKPSKTNQNR
+527 KTIPPKPSVNGKIKNHEKTSIFAKI
-541 IKPRVNIFKKI
+541 IKM
-552 FRIIFGLKEE
+552 IFGKNKEE
-562 ESESKKPR
+562 DKLNKR
-570 RYYNKNRRYNKNY
+570 HKRYYGKSRRYNKNF
-583 KYNKYKSNN
+583 KYNKFKSNN
-592 RRNYNKN
+592 KKSYTRNS
-599 TRTKNNQE
+599 RQKNN

>member
-9 SQKEEV
+9 SQREEV
-15 RLAVIEDNKLIDLDI
+15 RLAVVEDNKLIDLDI
-30 DFPSRN
+30 DYPSRN
-36 IKSNIYKGKI
+36 IKTNIYKGII

-60 GRTRHGFLPF
+60 GRSRHGFLPF

-78 SNSNKASRDCLEVG
+78 SNSNKTSKDCLESG
-92 KEIIIQVD
+92 KEIIVQVD

-139 GEDRNK
+139 GESRNK
-145 AKQLMESLDVP
+145 ARKLMDSLEIP

-171 SDSVKWD
+171 NDSVKWD
-178 IEYLIQ
+178 MDYLIQ

-219 TIDEVY
+219 SVSELH
-225 IDDKSFYD
+225 IDDKKFFDS
-233 NFIGAKKLFMPHHEI
+233 FIGAKKLFMPHHDI
-248 KTEHHS
+248 KCEHHP
-254 DLIPI
+254 DLTPI
-259 FSKHKIERQV
+259 FSKHKIEKQV
-269 QTVYKRNINLPSGG
+269 QTVYRRNINLPSGG

-292 LVSIDVNSARS
+292 LVSIDVNSAKS
-303 TKGTDIE
+303 TKGSDIE
-310 DTAQNTNIEAAVE
+310 ETALNTNLEAAVE

-338 IDFIDMMSINSQKNV
+338 IDFIDMMSINSQKTV

-370 ARISKFG
+370 NRISKFG

-389 IIQNNYENCPTCDG
+389 IIQNNYENCPTCGG

-408 SLSTLAISLLRII
+408 SLSSLAISLLRII

-442 YLLNEKKDTILNIE
+442 FLLNEKKETIQNIE
-456 SRHKVEIKI
+456 SRHKVSIKI

-479 NEGLSE
+479 NEGLNE
-485 SEFKEKLKNRNKN
+485 SEFKEKIK
-498 NRNNKN
+498 NNKN
-504 NNKASDGKI
+504 TNKTINSKI
-513 IQDKEVAL
+513 IKEKEIA
-521 MSAVKP
+521 MMTAVKP
-527 KSIPPKPSKTNQNR
+527 KTSPPKPRQRRDGLDISK
-541 IKPRVNIFKKI
+541 KDNIFK
-552 FRIIFGLKEE
+552 RIYQMFFGKNEE
-562 ESESKKPR
+562 EKKTDNPK
-570 RYYNKNRRYNKNY
+570 RYYNKNKRYNRNY
-583 KYNKYKSNN
+583 KYNRYKNN
-592 RRNYNKN
+592 RRNFSRNS
-599 TRTKNNQE
+599 RTKNN

>member
-15 RLAVIEDNKLIDLDI
+15 RLAVIENNKLTDLDI

-36 IKSNIYKGKI
+36 IKSNIYKGI
-46 SRVEP
+46 VARVEP

-78 SNSNKASRDCLEVG
+78 SNTNKSSRDCLETG
-92 KEIIIQVD
+92 KEIIVQVD

-113 YLSLAG
+113 YLTLAG

-139 GEDRNK
+139 GDDRIK
-145 AKQLMESLDVP
+145 AKQLMESLDIP
-156 DGMSVILRTSSLEAS
+156 EGMSVILRTSSLEAS
-171 SDSVKWD
+171 NDSVKWD

-184 IYESVLET
+184 IFETVLET
-192 SVQQSA
+192 SVQQEA

-219 TIDEVY
+219 NVNEIH
-225 IDDKSFYD
+225 IDDESFYK
-233 NFIGAKKLFMPHHEI
+233 NFINAKKLFMPHHNI
-248 KTEHHS
+248 TTKHHS
-254 DLIPI
+254 DLTPI
-259 FSKHKIERQV
+259 FSKHKIEKQV

-303 TKGTDIE
+303 TKGSDIE
-310 DTAQNTNIEAAVE
+310 DTALNTNIEAAVE

-338 IDFIDMMSINSQKNV
+338 IDFIDMLSINSQKSV
-353 MRKVAEYA
+353 MKKVAEYA

-370 ARISKFG
+370 VRISKFG

-408 SLSTLAISLLRII
+408 SLSTQAISLLRII
-421 EEEAMNAKEKQTVY
+421 EEEAMNTKDKETVY

-442 YLLNEKKDTILNIE
+442 FLLNEKKETIQNIE
-456 SRHKVEIKI
+456 SRHKVDIKI

-471 DTSSYEID
+471 DTLSYEID

-485 SEFKEKLKNRNKN
+485 NEFKDKLKNK
-498 NRNNKN
+498 NNKN
-504 NNKASDGKI
+504 NKSINKASDGI
-513 IQDKEVAL
+513 VIQDKEVAL
-521 MSAVKP
+521 MAAVKP
-527 KSIPPKPSKTNQNR
+527 KTVPPKPKYKKADSHSYTS
-541 IKPRVNIFKKI
+541 IFKKI
-552 FRIIFGLKEE
+552 FEMIFGKNEE
-562 ESESKKPR
+562 KKKYSKPR
-570 RYYNKNRRYNKNY
+570 RYYNKNRRYNKNFR
-583 KYNKYKSNN
+583 YNKYKSNN
-592 RRNYNKN
+592 RKN
-599 TRTKNNQE
+599 FSKSSSSKNID

>member
-15 RLAVIEDNKLIDLDI
+15 RLAVVENNRLTDLDI

-36 IKSNIYKGKI
+36 IKSNIYKGVI

-60 GRTRHGFLPF
+60 GRKRHGFLPF

-78 SNSNKASRDCLEVG
+78 SNSNKSSRDCLETG
-92 KEIIIQVD
+92 KEIIVQVD
-100 KEERGNKG
+100 KEERGTKG

-113 YLSLAG
+113 SLSLAG

-139 GEDRNK
+139 GDERTK
-145 AKQLMESLDVP
+145 ARKLMDSLDIP
-156 DGMSVILRTSSLEAS
+156 DGMSVILRTSSLES
-171 SDSVKWD
+171 SEESIKWD

-192 SVQQSA
+192 SVQQDA

-204 ESSMMARLIRDYCDE
+204 ESSMMARLIRDYCD
-219 TIDEVY
+219 DSVSEVF
-225 IDDKSFYD
+225 IDDKKFYD
-233 NFIGAKKLFMPHHEI
+233 DFMGAKKLFLPHHNI
-248 KTEHHS
+248 KTEYHS
-254 DLIPI
+254 DLTPI
-259 FSKHKIERQV
+259 FSKHKIEKQV

-303 TKGTDIE
+303 TKGSDIE
-310 DTAQNTNIEAAVE
+310 ETAVNTNIEAAVE

-353 MRKVAEYA
+353 MRKVAEYS

-408 SLSTLAISLLRII
+408 SLSSMAISLLRII
-421 EEEAMNAKEKQTVY
+421 EEEAINSKNKETVY

-442 YLLNEKKDTILNIE
+442 YLLNEKKEAIKNIE
-456 SRHKVEIKI
+456 SRHNVEIKI

-479 NEGLSE
+479 NEGLEE
-485 SEFKEKLKNRNKN
+485 SEFKKKI
-498 NRNNKN
+498 KN
-504 NNKASDGKI
+504 NNKDNKKNKNLDNTDGI
-513 IQDKEVAL
+513 VIQDREVAL
-521 MSAVKP
+521 MSAVSP
-527 KSIPPKPSKTNQNR
+527 KTLPPKPTRNVEQKGAKTQNIFRR
-541 IKPRVNIFKKI
+541 IFKLIFGKKEEIKKNNKPRK
-552 FRIIFGLKEE
+552 
-562 ESESKKPR
+562 
-570 RYYNKNRRYNKNY
+570 YYNKNRRYNKNF
-583 KYNKYKSNN
+583 KYNKYKNN
-592 RRNYNKN
+592 NKKSFA
-599 TRTKNNQE
+599 KNSRQKHS

>member
-15 RLAVIEDNKLIDLDI
+15 RLAVIEDNKLTDLDI

-36 IKSNIYKGKI
+36 IKSNIYKGI
-46 SRVEP
+46 IARVEP

-78 SNSNKASRDCLEVG
+78 SNTNRSSRDCLETG
-92 KEIIIQVD
+92 KEIIVQVD

-113 YLSLAG
+113 YLTLAG

-139 GEDRNK
+139 GDDRIK
-145 AKQLMESLDVP
+145 AKQLMESLDIP
-156 DGMSVILRTSSLEAS
+156 EGMSVILRTSSLEAS
-171 SDSVKWD
+171 NDSVKWD

-184 IYESVLET
+184 IFETVLET
-192 SVQQSA
+192 SVQQEA

-219 TIDEVY
+219 NVNEIH
-225 IDDKSFYD
+225 IDDENFYK
-233 NFIGAKKLFMPHHEI
+233 NFISAKKLFMPHHNI
-248 KTEHHS
+248 ITKHHS
-254 DLIPI
+254 DLTPI
-259 FSKHKIERQV
+259 FSKHKIEKQV

-303 TKGTDIE
+303 TKGSDIE
-310 DTAQNTNIEAAVE
+310 ETALNTNIEAAVE

-338 IDFIDMMSINSQKNV
+338 IDFIDMLSINSQKSV
-353 MRKVAEYA
+353 MKKVAEYA

-408 SLSTLAISLLRII
+408 SLSTQAISLLRII
-421 EEEAMNAKEKQTVY
+421 EEEAMNAKDKETVY

-442 YLLNEKKDTILNIE
+442 FLLNEKKETIQNIE
-456 SRHKVEIKI
+456 SRHKVDIKI
-465 VPDPDL
+465 VPDPEL
-471 DTSSYEID
+471 DTLSYEID

-485 SEFKEKLKNRNKN
+485 NEFKDKLKNK
-498 NRNNKN
+498 NNKN
-504 NNKASDGKI
+504 NKSINKASDGI
-513 IQDKEVAL
+513 VIQDKEVAL
-521 MSAVKP
+521 MAAVKP
-527 KSIPPKPSKTNQNR
+527 KTVPPKPKYKKVDSHSYTS
-541 IKPRVNIFKKI
+541 IFKKI
-552 FRIIFGLKEE
+552 FEMIFGKNEE
-562 ESESKKPR
+562 KKKYSKPR
-570 RYYNKNRRYNKNY
+570 KYYNKNRRYNKNFR
-583 KYNKYKSNN
+583 YNKYKSNN
-592 RRNYNKN
+592 RKN
-599 TRTKNNQE
+599 FSKSSSSKNIN